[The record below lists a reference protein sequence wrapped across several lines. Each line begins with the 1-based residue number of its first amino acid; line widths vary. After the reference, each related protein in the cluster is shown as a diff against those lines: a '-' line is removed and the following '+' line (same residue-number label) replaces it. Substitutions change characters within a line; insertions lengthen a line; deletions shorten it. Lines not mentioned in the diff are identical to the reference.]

1 MASSS
6 GRVQRCARSLE
17 ASKIPAGRPMTMQN
31 TSEVSTRDSVTMASG
46 QMPSMATTTSEMAA
60 PMAMARPANCQAT
73 RVRIRISSGQ
83 GRASM
88 ASVMPDSVPS
98 MGVRTAWKK
107 GRKWWTTH
115 SRPPLI
121 QPCTGRPSVVN
132 WCQRL
137 AWASSGTPEPAEAP
151 SQSPPAA
158 SPPLAAPQGSAE
170 ASGAGVAAVAQGSAL
185 AEAAKSVE
193 AEAAESV
200 EAGAVLESAQGSV
213 AAAVFGF
220 RLLVASLMRHLLVVV
235 RSAPRS
241 ARRWGRW
248 RPGNAG

>member
-1 MASSS
+1 MPTGS
-6 GRVQRCARSLE
+6 
-17 ASKIPAGRPMTMQN
+17 PMTMQN
-31 TSEVSTRDSVTMASG
+31 TSEVSTSDSVTMASG
-46 QMPSMATTTSEMAA
+46 QMPSMATTTSETAA

-115 SRPPLI
+115 SRPLLI

-137 AWASSGTPEPAEAP
+137 AWASSGTPADAP
-151 SQSPPAA
+151 SQSPPGA
-158 SPPLAAPQGSAE
+158 SPLLAAPQGSGD
-170 ASGAGVAAVAQGSAL
+170 ASAGACVEVAAQGSAL
-185 AEAAKSVE
+185 AGAAAS
-193 AEAAESV
+193 AA
-200 EAGAVLESAQGSV
+200 AGAAFALAPASDQGSV
-213 AAAVFGF
+213 AAAAVFGF
-220 RLLVASLMRHLLVVV
+220 RLLLASLMRHLLVVV
-235 RSAPRS
+235 RSAPRWG
-241 ARRWGRW
+241 RRWGRW